1 MALLF
6 PQCMVNLSTV
16 QLQRYITSAQE
27 RERERLAKLAERRRS
42 ALSLAKQAATLLKE
56 EFGATQVILFGSLL
70 TEAFHESSDID
81 LAAIGLPENQYFQA
95 VGRLIGLGD
104 FDFDLVE
111 MENAHPEIANAIN
124 QGVIL

>member
-1 MALLF
+1 
-6 PQCMVNLSTV
+6 
-16 QLQRYITSAQE
+16 
-27 RERERLAKLAERRRS
+27 LAERRRS

-111 MENAHPEIANAIN
+111 MENARPEIANAIN

>member
-1 MALLF
+1 MELSFSASR
-6 PQCMVNLSTV
+6 VNLSTA

-27 RERERLAKLAERRRS
+27 RERDRLAKLEERRRS
-42 ALSLAKQAATLLKE
+42 ALSLAKQAASLLKE

-70 TEAFHESSDID
+70 TETFHETSDID
-81 LAAIGLPENQYFQA
+81 LAVIGLPEHQYFQA
-95 VGRLIGLGD
+95 VGRLLGLGD

-111 MENAHPEIANAIN
+111 VQNARPEMAQAIS

>member
-56 EFGATQVILFGSLL
+56 EFGATQVILFG
-70 TEAFHESSDID
+70 
-81 LAAIGLPENQYFQA
+81 
-95 VGRLIGLGD
+95 
-104 FDFDLVE
+104 
-111 MENAHPEIANAIN
+111 
-124 QGVIL
+124 

>member
-111 MENAHPEIANAIN
+111 VENARPEIANAIN